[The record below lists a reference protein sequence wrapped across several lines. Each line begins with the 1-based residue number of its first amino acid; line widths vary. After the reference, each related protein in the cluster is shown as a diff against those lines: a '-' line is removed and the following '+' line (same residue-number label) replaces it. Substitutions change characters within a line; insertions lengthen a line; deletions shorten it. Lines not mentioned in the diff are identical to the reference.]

1 MKWTK
6 FDPENPPRAKVLFR
20 MDYEDE
26 IVYCM
31 GFHVYNLCGVHISKN
46 EFMYYYDKEMQK
58 YNAHWIYPQDLEMP
72 E

>member
-6 FDPENPPRAKVLFR
+6 FDPENPPNHGYTYWEINEGNGVRYWSASYSAGYLEVHKYFGYSAKQLV
-20 MDYEDE
+20 E
-26 IVYCM
+26 
-31 GFHVYNLCGVHISKN
+31 
-46 EFMYYYDKEMQK
+46 